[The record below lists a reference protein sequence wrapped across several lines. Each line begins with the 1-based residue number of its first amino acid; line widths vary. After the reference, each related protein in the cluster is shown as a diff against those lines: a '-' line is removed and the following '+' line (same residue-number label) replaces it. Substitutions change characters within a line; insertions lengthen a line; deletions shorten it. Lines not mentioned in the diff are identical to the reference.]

1 MASGSIPMWMP
12 EKTLHEGAEAT
23 VIAGSWLGKDAVL
36 KMRRPRGYRHPD
48 LDRSL
53 TRQRLSVEARVLAR
67 LQSSEFPSPALF
79 DLDIEEGWM
88 LLSRIDGRPLYDALN
103 DTSVDGAS
111 MVSVGALIRRL
122 HEMDISH
129 GDMTTHNI
137 LADVVGSLSF
147 IDFGLARISPELE
160 HLGLDLQ
167 VLNECLTASH
177 SEHEG
182 AVQSMVDGYLAADA
196 GGGVA
201 SATEVVARFD
211 AIRGRV
217 RYHG

>member
-23 VIAGSWLGKDAVL
+23 VTAGSWLGKAAVL

-79 DLDIEEGWM
+79 DLDLEEGWM
-88 LLSRIDGRPLYDALN
+88 LLSRIGGRPLYDALN
-103 DTSVDGAS
+103 DTSVDDAS
-111 MVSVGALIRRL
+111 MVNVGALIRRL

-137 LADVVGSLSF
+137 LADAVGSLSL

-182 AVQSMVDGYLAADA
+182 AVQYMVDGYLAADA

>member
-1 MASGSIPMWMP
+1 MAPGSIPMWMP

-23 VIAGSWLGKDAVL
+23 VTAGSWLGRPAVL

-48 LDRSL
+48 LDRNL

-79 DLDIEEGWM
+79 DLDLEGGWM
-88 LLSRIDGRPLYDALN
+88 LLARIDGRPLYEMLN
-103 DTSVDGAS
+103 DTPVDDAS
-111 MVSVGALIRRL
+111 MANVGALIRRL
-122 HEMDISH
+122 HELDISH

-137 LADVVGSLSF
+137 LVDVVGSLSF

-196 GGGVA
+196 AGGVA

-211 AIRGRV
+211 ASRGRV

>member
-12 EKTLHEGAEAT
+12 EKMLHEGAEAT
-23 VIAGSWLGKDAVL
+23 VTAGSWLGKAAVL

-79 DLDIEEGWM
+79 DLDLEEGWM

-103 DTSVDGAS
+103 DTSVDDAS
-111 MVSVGALIRRL
+111 MVNVGALIRRL

-137 LADVVGSLSF
+137 LADAAGSLSL

>member
-1 MASGSIPMWMP
+1 MAPGSIPMWIP

-23 VIAGSWLGKDAVL
+23 VTAGSWLGRPAVL

-48 LDRSL
+48 LDRNL

-79 DLDIEEGWM
+79 DLDLEGGWM
-88 LLSRIDGRPLYDALN
+88 LLARIDGRPLYEMLN
-103 DTSVDGAS
+103 DTPVDDAS
-111 MVSVGALIRRL
+111 MANVGALIRRL
-122 HEMDISH
+122 HELDISH

-137 LADVVGSLSF
+137 LVDVVGSLSF

-177 SEHEG
+177 SEHKG

-196 GGGVA
+196 GGGIA

>member
-1 MASGSIPMWMP
+1 MAPGSIPMWMP

-23 VIAGSWLGKDAVL
+23 VIAGSWLGKAAVL

-79 DLDIEEGWM
+79 DLDLEEGWM

-111 MVSVGALIRRL
+111 MVNVGALIRCL

-137 LADVVGSLSF
+137 LADGTGSLSL

>member
-1 MASGSIPMWMP
+1 MWMP

-23 VIAGSWLGKDAVL
+23 VTAGSWLGKAAVL

-79 DLDIEEGWM
+79 DLDLEEGWM

-103 DTSVDGAS
+103 DTSVDDDS
-111 MVSVGALIRRL
+111 MVNIGALIRRL

-137 LADVVGSLSF
+137 LADAAGSLSL

>member
-1 MASGSIPMWMP
+1 MAPGSIPMWMP

-23 VIAGSWLGKDAVL
+23 VTAGSWLGRPAVL

-48 LDRSL
+48 LDRNL

-79 DLDIEEGWM
+79 DLDLEGGWM
-88 LLSRIDGRPLYDALN
+88 LLARIDGRPLYEMLN
-103 DTSVDGAS
+103 DTSVDDAS
-111 MVSVGALIRRL
+111 MANVGALIRRL
-122 HEMDISH
+122 HELDISH

-137 LADVVGSLSF
+137 LADAAGSLSL

>member
-1 MASGSIPMWMP
+1 MAPGSIPMWMP

-23 VIAGSWLGKDAVL
+23 VTAGSWLGRPAVL

-48 LDRSL
+48 LDRNL

-67 LQSSEFPSPALF
+67 LQSSEFPSPALC
-79 DLDIEEGWM
+79 DLDLEGGWM
-88 LLSRIDGRPLYDALN
+88 LLARIDGRPLYEMLN
-103 DTSVDGAS
+103 DTPVDDAS
-111 MVSVGALIRRL
+111 MANVGALIRRL
-122 HEMDISH
+122 HELDISH
-129 GDMTTHNI
+129 GDMTTNNI
-137 LADVVGSLSF
+137 LVDVVGSLSF
-147 IDFGLARISPELE
+147 IDFGLARISLELE

-211 AIRGRV
+211 ALRGRV

>member
-1 MASGSIPMWMP
+1 MAPGSIPMWMP

-23 VIAGSWLGKDAVL
+23 VTAGSWLGRPAVL

-48 LDRSL
+48 LDRNL

-79 DLDIEEGWM
+79 DLDLEGGWM
-88 LLSRIDGRPLYDALN
+88 LLARIDGRPLYEMLN
-103 DTSVDGAS
+103 DTPVDDAS
-111 MVSVGALIRRL
+111 MANVGALIRRL
-122 HEMDISH
+122 HELDISH

-137 LADVVGSLSF
+137 LVDVVGSLSF

-196 GGGVA
+196 AGGVA

>member
-12 EKTLHEGAEAT
+12 ENTRHEGAEAT
-23 VIAGSWLGKDAVL
+23 VIAGSWLGKAAVL
-36 KMRRPRGYRHPD
+36 KMRRPRGYRHPE

-79 DLDIEEGWM
+79 DLDLEEGWM

-103 DTSVDGAS
+103 DTSVDDAS
-111 MVSVGALIRRL
+111 MVNVGALIRRL

-137 LADVVGSLSF
+137 LADAAGSLSL

-182 AVQSMVDGYLAADA
+182 AVQYMVDGYLAADA

>member
-1 MASGSIPMWMP
+1 MAPGSIPMWMP

-23 VIAGSWLGKDAVL
+23 VTAGSWLGRPAVL

-48 LDRSL
+48 LDRNL

-67 LQSSEFPSPALF
+67 LQSSAFPSPALF
-79 DLDIEEGWM
+79 DLDLEGGWM
-88 LLSRIDGRPLYDALN
+88 LLARIDGRPLYEMLN
-103 DTSVDGAS
+103 DTPVDDAS
-111 MVSVGALIRRL
+111 MANVGALIRRL
-122 HEMDISH
+122 HELDISH

-137 LADVVGSLSF
+137 LVDVVGSLSF

>member
-1 MASGSIPMWMP
+1 MWMP

-23 VIAGSWLGKDAVL
+23 VTAGSWLGKAAVL

-79 DLDIEEGWM
+79 DLDLEEGWM

-103 DTSVDGAS
+103 DTSVGDAS
-111 MVSVGALIRRL
+111 MVNVGALIRRL

-137 LADVVGSLSF
+137 LADAAGSLSL

>member
-1 MASGSIPMWMP
+1 MAPGSIPMWMP
-12 EKTLHEGAEAT
+12 ENTLHEGAEAT
-23 VIAGSWLGKDAVL
+23 VIAGSWLGKAAVL

-79 DLDIEEGWM
+79 DLDLEEGWM

-103 DTSVDGAS
+103 DTSVDDAS
-111 MVSVGALIRRL
+111 MVNVGALIRRL

-137 LADVVGSLSF
+137 LADAAGSLSL

-182 AVQSMVDGYLAADA
+182 AVQSMLDGYLAADA

>member
-1 MASGSIPMWMP
+1 MAPGSIPMWMP

-23 VIAGSWLGKDAVL
+23 VTAGSWLGRPAVL

-79 DLDIEEGWM
+79 DLDLEGGWM
-88 LLSRIDGRPLYDALN
+88 LLARIDGRPLYEMLN
-103 DTSVDGAS
+103 DTPVDDAS
-111 MVSVGALIRRL
+111 MANVGALIRRL
-122 HEMDISH
+122 HELDISH

-137 LADVVGSLSF
+137 LVDVVGSLSF

>member
-1 MASGSIPMWMP
+1 MASGSIPMGMP
-12 EKTLHEGAEAT
+12 EKMLHEGAEAT
-23 VIAGSWLGKDAVL
+23 VIAGSWLGKAAVL

-79 DLDIEEGWM
+79 DLDLEEGWM

-103 DTSVDGAS
+103 DTSVDDDS
-111 MVSVGALIRRL
+111 MVNVGALIRRL

-137 LADVVGSLSF
+137 LADAAGSLSLV
-147 IDFGLARISPELE
+147 DFGLARISPELE

-196 GGGVA
+196 AAGVA

>member
-23 VIAGSWLGKDAVL
+23 VTAGSWLGKAAVL

-79 DLDIEEGWM
+79 DLDLEEGWM

-137 LADVVGSLSF
+137 LADAAGSLSL

>member
-1 MASGSIPMWMP
+1 MAPGSIPMWMP

-23 VIAGSWLGKDAVL
+23 VTAGSWLGRPAVL

-48 LDRSL
+48 LDRNL

-79 DLDIEEGWM
+79 DLDLEGGWM
-88 LLSRIDGRPLYDALN
+88 LLARIDGRPLYEMLN
-103 DTSVDGAS
+103 DTHVDDAS
-111 MVSVGALIRRL
+111 MANVGALIRRL
-122 HEMDISH
+122 HELDISH

-137 LADVVGSLSF
+137 LVDVVGSLSF

-196 GGGVA
+196 AGGVA

>member
-23 VIAGSWLGKDAVL
+23 VTAGSWLGKAAVL

-79 DLDIEEGWM
+79 DLDLEEGWM

-103 DTSVDGAS
+103 DTSVDDDS
-111 MVSVGALIRRL
+111 MVNVGALIRRL
-122 HEMDISH
+122 HEMGISH

-137 LADVVGSLSF
+137 LADAAGSLSL

-196 GGGVA
+196 AAGVA

>member
-23 VIAGSWLGKDAVL
+23 VIAGSWLGKAAVL

-53 TRQRLSVEARVLAR
+53 TRQRLSVEARVLTR

-79 DLDIEEGWM
+79 DLDLEEGWM

-103 DTSVDGAS
+103 DTSVDDAS
-111 MVSVGALIRRL
+111 MVNVGALIRRL

-137 LADVVGSLSF
+137 LADAAGSLSL

-196 GGGVA
+196 GGGIA

>member
-1 MASGSIPMWMP
+1 MATGAIPMWMP
-12 EKTLHEGAEAT
+12 DKVLHEGAEAT
-23 VIAGSWLGKDAVL
+23 VTSGSWLGKPAVL

-53 TRQRLSVEARVLAR
+53 TRQRLSVEARVLGR
-67 LQSSEFPSPALF
+67 LQTREFPSPAVY

-88 LLSRIDGRPLYDALN
+88 LLSRIDGRPLYDALK
-103 DTSVDGAS
+103 DDSADAAS
-111 MVSVGALIRRL
+111 TTPVGALIRNL
-122 HEMDISH
+122 HEAGISH

-137 LADVVGSLSF
+137 LVDTAGALYL

-160 HLGLDLQ
+160 HLGIDLQ

-196 GGGVA
+196 GGAVA
-201 SATEVVARFD
+201 SAEEVVARFD

>member
-79 DLDIEEGWM
+79 DLDLEGGWM
-88 LLSRIDGRPLYDALN
+88 LLARIDGRPLYEMLN
-103 DTSVDGAS
+103 DTPVDDAS
-111 MVSVGALIRRL
+111 MANVGALIRRL
-122 HEMDISH
+122 HELDISH

-137 LADVVGSLSF
+137 LVDVVGSLSF

-160 HLGLDLQ
+160 HLGIDLQ

>member
-23 VIAGSWLGKDAVL
+23 VTAGSWLGKDAVL

-79 DLDIEEGWM
+79 DLDLEEGWM

-137 LADVVGSLSF
+137 LADAAGSLSL

>member
-23 VIAGSWLGKDAVL
+23 VTAGSWLGKAAVL

-53 TRQRLSVEARVLAR
+53 TRQRLSVEARVLTR

-79 DLDIEEGWM
+79 DLDLEEGWM

-103 DTSVDGAS
+103 DTSVDDAS
-111 MVSVGALIRRL
+111 MVNVGALIRRL

-137 LADVVGSLSF
+137 LADAAGSLSLV
-147 IDFGLARISPELE
+147 DFGLARISPELE

-182 AVQSMVDGYLAADA
+182 AVQYMVDGYLAADA

>member
-1 MASGSIPMWMP
+1 MAPGSIPMWMP

-23 VIAGSWLGKDAVL
+23 VTAGSWLGRPAVL

-48 LDRSL
+48 LDRNL

-79 DLDIEEGWM
+79 DLDLEGGWM
-88 LLSRIDGRPLYDALN
+88 LLARIDGRPLYEMLN
-103 DTSVDGAS
+103 DTPVDDAS
-111 MVSVGALIRRL
+111 MANVGALIRRL
-122 HEMDISH
+122 HELDISH

-137 LADVVGSLSF
+137 LVDVVDSLSF

-196 GGGVA
+196 AGGVA

>member
-1 MASGSIPMWMP
+1 MAPGSIPMWMP

-23 VIAGSWLGKDAVL
+23 VTAGSWLGKAAVL

-79 DLDIEEGWM
+79 DLDLEEGWM

-103 DTSVDGAS
+103 DTSVDDAS
-111 MVSVGALIRRL
+111 MVNVGALIRRL

-137 LADVVGSLSF
+137 LADAAGSLSL

-196 GGGVA
+196 AAGVA

>member
-12 EKTLHEGAEAT
+12 EKMLHEGAEAT
-23 VIAGSWLGKDAVL
+23 VTAGSWLGKAAVL

-79 DLDIEEGWM
+79 DLDLEEGWM

-103 DTSVDGAS
+103 DTSVDDAS
-111 MVSVGALIRRL
+111 MVNVGALIRRL

-137 LADVVGSLSF
+137 LADAAGSLSL

-182 AVQSMVDGYLAADA
+182 AVQYMVDGYLAADA

>member
-23 VIAGSWLGKDAVL
+23 VTAGSWLGKAAVL

-79 DLDIEEGWM
+79 DLDLEEGWM

-103 DTSVDGAS
+103 DTSVDDDS
-111 MVSVGALIRRL
+111 MVNIGALIRRL

-137 LADVVGSLSF
+137 LADAAGSLSL

>member
-23 VIAGSWLGKDAVL
+23 VTAGSWLGKAAVL

-48 LDRSL
+48 LDRRL

-79 DLDIEEGWM
+79 DLDLEEGWM

-103 DTSVDGAS
+103 DTSVDDAS
-111 MVSVGALIRRL
+111 MANVGALIRRL

-137 LADVVGSLSF
+137 LADAAGSLSL

>member
-23 VIAGSWLGKDAVL
+23 VTAGSWLGKAAVL

-53 TRQRLSVEARVLAR
+53 TRQRLSVEARVLTR

-79 DLDIEEGWM
+79 DLDLEEGWM

-103 DTSVDGAS
+103 DTSVDDAS
-111 MVSVGALIRRL
+111 MVNVGALIRRL

-137 LADVVGSLSF
+137 LTDAAGSLSL

-182 AVQSMVDGYLAADA
+182 AVQYMVDGYLAADA

>member
-1 MASGSIPMWMP
+1 MAPGSIPMWMP

-23 VIAGSWLGKDAVL
+23 VTAGSWLGRPAVL

-48 LDRSL
+48 LDRNL

-79 DLDIEEGWM
+79 DLDLEGGWM
-88 LLSRIDGRPLYDALN
+88 LLARIDGRPLYEMLN
-103 DTSVDGAS
+103 DTPVDDAS
-111 MVSVGALIRRL
+111 MANVGALIRRL
-122 HEMDISH
+122 HELDISH

-137 LADVVGSLSF
+137 LVDVVGSLSF

>member
-1 MASGSIPMWMP
+1 MWMP

-23 VIAGSWLGKDAVL
+23 VTAGSWLGKAAVL

-103 DTSVDGAS
+103 DTSVDDDS
-111 MVSVGALIRRL
+111 MVNVGALIRRL

-137 LADVVGSLSF
+137 LADAAGSLSL